1 MTKYTRS
8 EILDTAKKYVTKERA
23 NVHGDMKTNLTAI
36 SKLWSVYLDTDIKPH
51 DIGVMMN
58 LLKIARIK
66 FNPENAD
73 NWVDACGYMALSGE
87 LCAEK
92 PEPDTPVVKFQ
103 GGNV

>member
-36 SKLWSVYLDTDIKPH
+36 AKLWSVYLDTDIKPH

-87 LCAEK
+87 LSAEK
-92 PEPDTPVVKFQ
+92 PEPEIPVVKFQ

>member
-36 SKLWSVYLDTDIKPH
+36 AKLWSVYLDTDIKPH

-73 NWVDACGYMALSGE
+73 NWVGACGYMALSGE
-87 LCAEK
+87 LSAEK
-92 PEPDTPVVKFQ
+92 PEPEIPVVKFQ